1 MFAEVGS
8 GASISDQWGP
18 VLQSSSSQSGDTT
31 LTMTTT
37 ELSLAS
43 AEETAGT
50 AKFIYNGDGMNLNLT
65 PAVAA
70 IIVGILCKFNKQS
83 TASFSRV

>member
-1 MFAEVGS
+1 M
-8 GASISDQWGP
+8 
-18 VLQSSSSQSGDTT
+18 LQSSSSQSGDTT

-70 IIVGILCKFNKQS
+70 IIAGILCKFNKQS
-83 TASFSRV
+83 TASFSKVLTLSSYWLCE

>member
-1 MFAEVGS
+1 M
-8 GASISDQWGP
+8 
-18 VLQSSSSQSGDTT
+18 LQSSSSQSGDTT

-37 ELSLAS
+37 ELGLAS
-43 AEETAGT
+43 AEDTGT

-70 IIVGILCKFNKQS
+70 IIVGVLCKLNFNRQS
-83 TASFSRV
+83 AASFSRNDYVLHKIKIYIST